1 MRATECG
8 ASPRHATGA
17 RQELRSRPTGVPP
30 PAHRR
35 LTLLRLSPGRYK
47 GAMSRLWQ
55 YVARYRARLAWGIVC
70 LVAATSLVMMVPWL
84 VRRIVDGIAA
94 GQGLATLAPTLGM
107 IVAIAVVQAVVR
119 TASRAVIF
127 NVGRDVEYDLRN
139 DLFAHLERLPLG
151 FYQHWRTGD
160 LMSRLV
166 NDVGAVRMLLGPG
179 ILNFINTPV
188 YYVYGLSIML
198 SLDVPLTLAALAVYP
213 IALLFVKRSSRL
225 LMERT
230 LRVQEGLGELSARV
244 QQNLAGIH
252 VVKAYAAEAHELSA
266 FAALNA
272 RFQDANLRLAR
283 VRGFIGPVMNV
294 VGGVGALVVLWL
306 GGRHVITGRLSVGD
320 LVAFTGYLALLAW
333 PTMALGWMLSVLQ
346 RGRAALARLN
356 QLFAV
361 QPAITSPP
369 GAHGVEPF
377 RGEIV
382 LRGITFHYP
391 SRPDGPP
398 ALDGV
403 DLTIPAG
410 RTVAVVGR
418 TGAGKTT
425 LVQLLPRLFDVEA
438 GAVLLDGRDVR
449 SLPLGWLRRHVG
461 LVPQDPF
468 LFSRT
473 IRENIAFAH
482 PGDGDIT
489 WAVEAAGLA
498 RDLADMPD
506 GLDTLV
512 GERGVTLSG
521 GQKQRV
527 TLARVLAAEPGV
539 LLLDDALSSVDAAT
553 EREIL
558 ERLRGFFRGRT
569 TVLVAHRLTT
579 VKEADLIV
587 VLDQGRVVEA
597 GDHDTLLARGGAY
610 ADLFRQQALEGEL
623 EAI

>member
-1 MRATECG
+1 
-8 ASPRHATGA
+8 
-17 RQELRSRPTGVPP
+17 
-30 PAHRR
+30 
-35 LTLLRLSPGRYK
+35 
-47 GAMSRLWQ
+47 MSRLWH
-55 YVARYRARLAWGIVC
+55 YAARYRARLLWGILC
-70 LVAATSLVMMVPWL
+70 LVAATSLVMAVPWL
-84 VRRIVDGIAA
+84 VKRVVDGIAA
-94 GQGLATLAPTLGM
+94 GQGLATLSPTLGL
-107 IVAIAVVQAVVR
+107 IVAVAVVQAVVR

-151 FYQHWRTGD
+151 FYQVWRTGD

-198 SLDVPLTLAALAVYP
+198 SLDASLTLAALAVYP
-213 IALLFVKRSSRL
+213 AALLFVKRSSRL

-252 VVKAYAAEAHELSA
+252 VVKAYAAEAHELAA

-272 RFQDANLRLAR
+272 HFQDANLRLAR

-306 GGRHVITGRLSVGD
+306 GGRHVVAGRLSVGD

-356 QLFAV
+356 ELFGV

-369 GAHGVEPF
+369 GAHGIEPF

-382 LRGITFHYP
+382 LRGVTFRYP
-391 SRPDGPP
+391 GRPDATP
-398 ALDGV
+398 ALDDV

-410 RTVAVVGR
+410 RTVAIVGR
-418 TGAGKTT
+418 TGSGKTT

-473 IRENIAFAH
+473 IRENVAFAH
-482 PGDGDIT
+482 PQNGGAADIA
-489 WAVEAAGLA
+489 WAVEAAGLT
-498 RDLADMPD
+498 RDLADMPH
-506 GLDTLV
+506 GVDTLV

-527 TLARVLAAEPGV
+527 TLARVLAAEPDV
-539 LLLDDALSSVDAAT
+539 LVLDDALSSVDAAT

-558 ERLRGFFRGRT
+558 ERLRGFFRERT
-569 TVLVAHRLTT
+569 TILVAHRLTT

-587 VLDQGRVVEA
+587 VLDEGRVVEA
-597 GDHDTLLARGGAY
+597 GDHDTLLERGGAY

>member
-1 MRATECG
+1 
-8 ASPRHATGA
+8 
-17 RQELRSRPTGVPP
+17 
-30 PAHRR
+30 
-35 LTLLRLSPGRYK
+35 
-47 GAMSRLWQ
+47 MSRLWR
-55 YVARYRARLAWGIVC
+55 YIARYRARLTGGIVC
-70 LVAATSLVMMVPWL
+70 LVAATSLVMAVPWL
-84 VRRIVDGIAA
+84 VKRIVDAIAA
-94 GQGLATLAPTLGM
+94 GQGLAAVGPTVAA
-107 IVAIAVVQAVVR
+107 IVAVAVVQAVAR

-139 DLFAHLERLPLG
+139 DLFAHLEQLPLG
-151 FYQHWRTGD
+151 FYHQWRTGD

-198 SLDVPLTLAALAVYP
+198 SLDVTLTLAALAVYP
-213 IALLFVKRSSRL
+213 LALLFVKRSSRL

-244 QQNLAGIH
+244 QQNLSGIH
-252 VVKAYAAEAHELSA
+252 VVKAYAAEAHELRA

-272 RFQDANLRLAR
+272 RFQEANLRLAR

-306 GGRHVITGRLSVGD
+306 GGRHVVTGRLSIGD
-320 LVAFTGYLALLAW
+320 LVAFTGYLGLLAW

-369 GAHGVEPF
+369 GGHGIEPF

-382 LRGITFHYP
+382 LRGVTFRYP
-391 SRPDGPP
+391 GRPDAPP
-398 ALDGV
+398 ALDDI

-425 LVQLLPRLFDVEA
+425 LVQLFPRLFDVEA

-449 SLPLGWLRRHVG
+449 SLPLGWLRRNVG

-473 IRENIAFAH
+473 IGENVAFAE
-482 PGDGDIT
+482 PGDDVA
-489 WAVEAAGLA
+489 WAVEAAGLS
-498 RDLADMPD
+498 RDLADMPH

-527 TLARVLAAEPGV
+527 TLARVLAAQPGV

-558 ERLRGFFRGRT
+558 ERLRGFLHQRT

-587 VLDQGRVVEA
+587 VLDEGRVVEA
-597 GDHDTLLARGGAY
+597 GDHDALLARGGAY

>member
-1 MRATECG
+1 
-8 ASPRHATGA
+8 
-17 RQELRSRPTGVPP
+17 
-30 PAHRR
+30 
-35 LTLLRLSPGRYK
+35 
-47 GAMSRLWQ
+47 MSRLWR
-55 YVARYRARLAWGIVC
+55 YLACYRARLAGGVVC
-70 LVAATSLVMMVPWL
+70 LVVATSLVMMVPWL
-84 VRRIVDGIAA
+84 VKRVVDAIAA
-94 GQGLATLAPTLGM
+94 GQGLAAVTPTL
-107 IVAIAVVQAVVR
+107 VAIAVIAVVQGVIR

-139 DLFAHLERLPLG
+139 DLFAHLEQLPLG
-151 FYQHWRTGD
+151 VYQEWRTGD

-188 YYVYGLSIML
+188 YYLYGLTIMF
-198 SLDVPLTLAALAVYP
+198 SLDVSLTLASLTVYP
-213 IALLFVKRSSRL
+213 LALLFVKRSSRL

-230 LRVQEGLGELSARV
+230 LRVQEGLGELSARA
-244 QQNLAGIH
+244 QQNLSGIH

-266 FAALNA
+266 FAALNT
-272 RFQDANLRLAR
+272 RFQEANLRLAR

-306 GGRHVITGRLSVGD
+306 GGRHVISGRLSVGD
-320 LVAFTGYLALLAW
+320 LVAFTGYLGLLAW

-346 RGRAALARLN
+346 RGRAAMSRLN
-356 QLFAV
+356 QLFGV

-369 GAHGVEPF
+369 DAHGVDPF
-377 RGEIV
+377 HGEIV
-382 LRGITFHYP
+382 LRGVTFRYP
-391 SRPDGPP
+391 GRPDAPP
-398 ALDGV
+398 ALDDV
-403 DLTIPAG
+403 DLAIPAG

-418 TGAGKTT
+418 TGSGKTT
-425 LVQLLPRLFDVEA
+425 LVQLLSRLFDVEA
-438 GAVLLDGRDVR
+438 GEVLLDGRDVR
-449 SLPLGWLRRHVG
+449 SLPIGWLRRNVG

-473 IRENIAFAH
+473 IRENVGFAA
-482 PGDGDIT
+482 PGDIS
-489 WAVEAAGLA
+489 WAVEAAGLT
-498 RDLADMPD
+498 RDLADMPH
-506 GLDTLV
+506 GLDTMV

-527 TLARVLAAEPGV
+527 TLARVLATKPRV
-539 LLLDDALSSVDAAT
+539 LVLDDALSSVDTAT

-558 ERLRGFFRGRT
+558 ERLRGFFHQRT

-587 VLDQGRVVEA
+587 VLDEGRVVEA
-597 GDHDTLLARGGAY
+597 GDHGALLARGGAY